1 MPVREFFAARPRLAA
16 VIALATALVGIY
28 AARFVA
34 VSDYP
39 ELAPTIVE
47 VSTTYSGASPSVIAD
62 TVATPIEDQINS
74 VENVYFFDSRC
85 SDSGT
90 YELYVTF
97 LPGTDPDMN
106 LVKVQN
112 AVKRAEPKLPSEV
125 LQVGLAIEKCS
136 SDYAVQFLF
145 TTDGSEMDLVSLGNF
160 VNHEIKDAL
169 QRVRGVSSVSCS
181 NNEYAMRVW
190 LDTMKMDALGISVA
204 DVRAAVAG
212 QNIQPAAGFVGNAMS
227 SPYLSYKVNAPG
239 RLVTA
244 AEFEAIVVRTDPA
257 TGARVTLGDIA
268 RCELGFKSYTQEPRL
283 DGKLCFL
290 RAIGGRDSDH
300 ILAVYGLKIVP
311 HGNDPDSLLRI
322 AFLFPVGAC
331 RVSEL
336 SFLVV
341 SHHHIGGAPI
351 RVVGNRIDCHCH
363 VAGGIAERQY
373 RLLSDLADDGIN
385 LAGFRVFTLVASVEH
400 DLVRGLERVIR
411 VSFPALV
418 GRRITV
424 LGSDHVRR
432 RNGEGTVNQLTDNIA
447 LCGGDDIH
455 GKIIF
460 QQGVEKLQHRLIKRL
475 AARHA

>member
-160 VNHEIKDAL
+160 VN
-169 QRVRGVSSVSCS
+169 
-181 NNEYAMRVW
+181 
-190 LDTMKMDALGISVA
+190 
-204 DVRAAVAG
+204 
-212 QNIQPAAGFVGNAMS
+212 
-227 SPYLSYKVNAPG
+227 
-239 RLVTA
+239 
-244 AEFEAIVVRTDPA
+244 
-257 TGARVTLGDIA
+257 
-268 RCELGFKSYTQEPRL
+268 
-283 DGKLCFL
+283 
-290 RAIGGRDSDH
+290 
-300 ILAVYGLKIVP
+300 
-311 HGNDPDSLLRI
+311 
-322 AFLFPVGAC
+322 
-331 RVSEL
+331 
-336 SFLVV
+336 
-341 SHHHIGGAPI
+341 
-351 RVVGNRIDCHCH
+351 
-363 VAGGIAERQY
+363 
-373 RLLSDLADDGIN
+373 
-385 LAGFRVFTLVASVEH
+385 
-400 DLVRGLERVIR
+400 
-411 VSFPALV
+411 
-418 GRRITV
+418 
-424 LGSDHVRR
+424 
-432 RNGEGTVNQLTDNIA
+432 
-447 LCGGDDIH
+447 
-455 GKIIF
+455 
-460 QQGVEKLQHRLIKRL
+460 RL
-475 AARHA
+475 ARELREP